1 MPRRELHPRNAPTR
15 ACGTLDKGIAVL
27 KARIAGGDLAA
38 KQALVEIN
46 EIAAALLR
54 AGATPFE
61 HLLNVHDNLQRRKQV
76 LDRYII
82 QLWSHKTP

>member
-1 MPRRELHPRNAPTR
+1 MPRRELRPRSAQTR
-15 ACGTLDKGIAVL
+15 TRGSLDKGIAVL
-27 KARIAGGDLAA
+27 KARIARGDLAA

-54 AGATPFE
+54 AGSTPFE

-82 QLWSHKTP
+82 EL